1 MSFFNNFLLIIP
13 ILTCLFI
20 FVKIYQT
27 ENNFFLFETFF
38 ALNVLSFCTYYLI
51 KFRIHHS
58 YESLNEKAFLWGI
71 LSFYIIFSI
80 NVCLYVCKTRFFFN
94 KFSNFLN
101 HIVPKNF
108 SFKEITFLIFVG
120 FFFFSINRTGLT
132 VCENSFSNFLSQYS
146 ETLKHKLHLIFYFMH
161 LIASIGLLLFIN
173 KVLDQKIKIKI
184 FGTIIYFLLITIFF
198 ILILSQS
205 ASAGLIF
212 SFLIISSVCLFKKSR
227 LFFYLNLFYV
237 VIVCI
242 VFQFMKSE
250 LRKVINADKI
260 TIGECNFKIIENA
273 EAIINTGK
281 EFYSININR
290 EQELKNTYIN
300 KKGDSVTT
308 EVSNIR
314 YISANIFERL
324 DFLQMLS
331 QNILLIKN
339 NELSFKNGETYINY
353 NKNWQKIF
361 GADLKQTYPNST
373 SAFNM
378 PASVESYYNFGILG
392 LLIFSITMGIFIV
405 LLDRTINSDL
415 LISSQKIILIN
426 IFSSFIFLENYLIF
440 MIKNTI
446 YGFILVILILQ
457 LTVFLK
463 NFLKK

>member
-1 MSFFNNFLLIIP
+1 
-13 ILTCLFI
+13 
-20 FVKIYQT
+20 
-27 ENNFFLFETFF
+27 
-38 ALNVLSFCTYYLI
+38 
-51 KFRIHHS
+51 
-58 YESLNEKAFLWGI
+58 
-71 LSFYIIFSI
+71 
-80 NVCLYVCKTRFFFN
+80 
-94 KFSNFLN
+94 
-101 HIVPKNF
+101 VPKNF
-108 SFKEITFLIFVG
+108 YFKEITFLIFVG
-120 FFFFSINRTGLT
+120 FFFFLINRTGLSI
-132 VCENSFSNFLSQYS
+132 CENIFSNFLSHYS
-146 ETLKHKLHLIFYFMH
+146 ETLKYKLHLIFYFMH

-184 FGTIIYFLLITIFF
+184 FGIIIYFLLIIIFF
-198 ILILSQS
+198 FLILSQS

-212 SFLIISSVCLFKKSR
+212 SFAIISSICLFKKSR
-227 LFFYLNLFYV
+227 LFSYFNLF
-237 VIVCI
+237 IVLIFCI
-242 VFQFMKSE
+242 AFQFMKSE
-250 LRKVINADKI
+250 LRKVIYADKI
-260 TIGECNFKIIENA
+260 TIGKCNLEIIKDVNA
-273 EAIINTGK
+273 VIDVGMKFYLANEIETKYVNKTGN
-281 EFYSININR
+281 F
-290 EQELKNTYIN
+290 
-300 KKGDSVTT
+300 VTV
-308 EVSNIR
+308 EVSKIR

-339 NELSFKNGETYINY
+339 NDLSFKNGETYINY
-353 NKNWQKIF
+353 KKNWQKIF

-405 LLDRTINSDL
+405 LLDRIINSDL

-457 LTVFLK
+457 LTVYLK